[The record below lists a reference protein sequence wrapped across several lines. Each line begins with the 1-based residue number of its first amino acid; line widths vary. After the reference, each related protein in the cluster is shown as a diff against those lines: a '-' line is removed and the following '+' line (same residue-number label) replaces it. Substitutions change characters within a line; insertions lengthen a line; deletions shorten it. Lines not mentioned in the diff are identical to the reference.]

1 MGKEELIAEISKT
14 TGLSEED
21 SRKVLDTYAG
31 VVRDELKEGDMIQ
44 LTLCGNM
51 GENERKKKYE
61 VR

>member
-31 VVRDELKEGDMIQ
+31 VVKDELKEGDMIQ
-44 LTLCGNM
+44 LTLLSH
-51 GENERKKKYE
+51 NE
-61 VR
+61 VI

>member
-14 TGLSEED
+14 TGLSAED

-31 VVRDELKEGDMIQ
+31 VVEDELKEGDMIQ
-44 LTLCGNM
+44 LTLCGNT
-51 GENERKKKYE
+51 GENGKKKKYE